1 MHDVQRPSRGF
12 TLIEL
17 LVVLTILGV
26 MLGIGIPSFR
36 DFVANQAVKSASF
49 DLATAMVL
57 ARSEAIKRNGDV
69 VLAPVNGGDW
79 NTGWTVKSGATTLLS
94 RESPS
99 DVSIVAK
106 LTDNCPNPPTE
117 VTFTSNGRPD
127 ASSKFQIAGASSAVR
142 CVRADL
148 TGIPSTTTVACTC
161 P

>member
-1 MHDVQRPSRGF
+1 MHDVRRQPRGF

-69 VLAPVNGGDW
+69 VLAPVSGSTW
-79 NTGWTVKSGATTLLS
+79 TTGWTVKSGTTTLLQK
-94 RESPS
+94 EATEKVVITPDPSPTTA
-99 DVSIVAK
+99 I
-106 LTDNCPNPPTE
+106 
-117 VTFTSNGRPD
+117 TFKSTGRPD
-127 ASSKFQIAGASSAVR
+127 ASVKFQLSGSSNAVR
-142 CVRADL
+142 CVRVD
-148 TGIPSTTTVACTC
+148 TSGIPSTTMVACT
-161 P
+161 